1 MSTVRPRTVSGMRPT
16 GPLHLGHYFGVLK
29 NWVELQHTEEAY
41 FFVADW
47 HALTSDY
54 ADPSNIATNVEEM
67 VKDWVAAGLDPEKC
81 VIFRQSAVKEHAELS
96 LLLSMITP
104 VSWLERNPTYKE
116 QQQQIT
122 NKDLGNA
129 GFLCYP
135 VLMAA
140 DILMYR
146 PHGVP
151 VGEDQLP
158 HMELTRE
165 IARRFNYLYGGN
177 FFPEPQAMLTPAAKC
192 PGLDGRKMSKSYNN
206 GIFLRDTMADIEP
219 KVRGMFTD
227 PARLRKSDPGNPD
240 VCNLF
245 PYHVLL
251 ASPEEQAEIRTGCT
265 GASFG
270 CVECKKRFL
279 KNLEAFLAPP
289 LLEQP
294 RIVRNAK
301 NEVHIDV
308 ESEGT
313 DIYYTTDGTEPTA
326 QSAKYEV
333 PFILDKKGTVK
344 AITYDV
350 QSGKSGPV
358 ASRRF
363 DLPAVD
369 YKVTSPADERTN
381 LMFDGNGYST
391 YYLPEGKNE
400 IVVELAAPHTISG
413 FVYTPN
419 QGRDSQGH
427 ISNYQ
432 LSVDGKVVASGEFSN
447 IKHNPIEQ
455 EIHFA
460 PVKGKKLVFK
470 ATRIVDNV
478 KRVGIAEFSV
488 ITED

>member
-1 MSTVRPRTVSGMRPT
+1 MSMERPRTVSGMRPT

-29 NWVELQHTEEAY
+29 NYVALQHSEEAY

-54 ADPSNIATNVEEM
+54 ADPSNIRTNIAEM
-67 VKDWVAAGLDPEKC
+67 VKDWVAAGLEPTQC

-165 IARRFNYLYGGN
+165 IARRFNYLYGEST
-177 FFPEPQAMLTPAAKC
+177 FPEPQAMLTPAAKC

-219 KVRGMFTD
+219 KVKTMFTD
-227 PARLRKSDPGNPD
+227 KNRLRKSDPGNPE

-251 ASPEEQAEIRTGCT
+251 SSPEEQEEIRQGCT
-265 GASFG
+265 SASMG
-270 CVECKKRFL
+270 CVDCKKRFL
-279 KNLEAFLAPP
+279 THLAAFLEP
-289 LLEQP
+289 LQARRAELTDSRVAEILADGNE
-294 RIVRNAK
+294 RARAFAARTLDMVRNRM
-301 NEVHIDV
+301 
-308 ESEGT
+308 G
-313 DIYYTTDGTEPTA
+313 
-326 QSAKYEV
+326 
-333 PFILDKKGTVK
+333 L
-344 AITYDV
+344 
-350 QSGKSGPV
+350 
-358 ASRRF
+358 
-363 DLPAVD
+363 
-369 YKVTSPADERTN
+369 
-381 LMFDGNGYST
+381 
-391 YYLPEGKNE
+391 
-400 IVVELAAPHTISG
+400 
-413 FVYTPN
+413 
-419 QGRDSQGH
+419 
-427 ISNYQ
+427 
-432 LSVDGKVVASGEFSN
+432 
-447 IKHNPIEQ
+447 
-455 EIHFA
+455 
-460 PVKGKKLVFK
+460 
-470 ATRIVDNV
+470 
-478 KRVGIAEFSV
+478 
-488 ITED
+488 